1 MDNPHDLF
9 RAVIAFTGDRIA
21 AIRAIRERFGL
32 DLRSAKEVMLQAEGT
47 ASSLDEHQ
55 ARLAEELERAFT
67 AIAKAGARCPGSIGD
82 GDDLNADPLAS

>member
-9 RAVIAFTGDRIA
+9 REVFRATGDRIA

-32 DLRSAKEVMLQAEGT
+32 DLRSAKEVMHQAEGT

-55 ARLAEELERAFT
+55 AKLVKALEWAF
-67 AIAKAGARCPGSIGD
+67 
-82 GDDLNADPLAS
+82 DLHRQNS

>member
-9 RAVIAFTGDRIA
+9 RAVVASTGDRIA

-32 DLRSAKEVMLQAEGT
+32 DPRSAKEVMNQAEGT

-55 ARLAEELERAFT
+55 AKFVEAVERAL
-67 AIAKAGARCPGSIGD
+67 
-82 GDDLNADPLAS
+82 DLHRQSR